1 MLRKPKGFVLR
12 TNMHTL
18 ALPVGATGTDKYQ
31 NNAYE
36 LKFLTIARKK
46 VRGQNNVAILKSYFL
61 HGLSPTEIR

>member
-1 MLRKPKGFVLR
+1 
-12 TNMHTL
+12 MHTL